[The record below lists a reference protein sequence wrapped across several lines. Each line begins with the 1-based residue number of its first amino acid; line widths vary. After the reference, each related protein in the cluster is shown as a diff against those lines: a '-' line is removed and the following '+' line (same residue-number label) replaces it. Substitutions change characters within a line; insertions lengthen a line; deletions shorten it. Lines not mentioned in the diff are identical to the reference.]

1 MESSG
6 WKRERKLD
14 GGSKDKEGVRERKRQ
29 RARDKIESTVRGSER
44 SKWFPDWVHSR
55 VELGREEV

>member
-1 MESSG
+1 MEEAG
-6 WKRERKLD
+6 
-14 GGSKDKEGVRERKRQ
+14 DKEGAREKRQ

-55 VELGREEV
+55 VELGREGGV